1 VNEQERV
8 EKLAGWYLTEQL
20 DFDKTLIQMRYRS
33 LRPHLR
39 GRRGLEL
46 GSAEGEMT
54 QYLRD
59 DFDELTVVE
68 GSAELLAQIPDYAN
82 VRKHHSTFEEYEPA
96 ERFNCIIMEHILEH
110 VDAPHELLSMA
121 KRWLLAD
128 GCIIVGVPNGHS
140 FHRLVAVKMGLLS
153 EPCELNERDLALG
166 HRRVYTPQ
174 TFRQELEAAGLR
186 VKEMGGVFFKTM
198 SNKQIN
204 EFYDARIIEGFYE
217 LGKDFPQNAAE
228 LYAVCSLE

>member
-1 VNEQERV
+1 MNEQERV

-20 DFDKTLIQMRYRS
+20 DFDKSLIQMRYRS

-59 DFDELTVVE
+59 DFDELTVVD
-68 GSAELLAQIPDYAN
+68 GSAELLAQIPDYSN
-82 VRKHHSTFEEYEPA
+82 VRKHHSTFEEFEPT
-96 ERFNCIIMEHILEH
+96 ERFDCIIMEHILEH
-110 VDAPHELLSMA
+110 VDAPGQLLSMA
-121 KRWLLAD
+121 KRWLVTD
-128 GCIIVGVPNGHS
+128 GRMLVGVPNGHS
-140 FHRLVAVKMGLLS
+140 FHRLVAVKMGLLT
-153 EPCELNERDLALG
+153 EPCELNERDAALG

-174 TFRQELEAAGLR
+174 TFREELEASGLR
-186 VKEMGGVFFKTM
+186 VEELGGVFFKTM
-198 SNKQIN
+198 SNKQIS
-204 EFYDARIIEGFYE
+204 EFYDARIIEGVYE

-228 LYAVCSLE
+228 LYAVCSPE